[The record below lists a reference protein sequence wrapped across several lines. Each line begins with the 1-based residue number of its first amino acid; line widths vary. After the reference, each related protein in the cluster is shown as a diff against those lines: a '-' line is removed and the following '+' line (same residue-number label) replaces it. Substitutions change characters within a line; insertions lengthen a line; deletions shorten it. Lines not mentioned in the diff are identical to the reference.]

1 MWNTF
6 EQTTDTAAT
15 DGDKHDS
22 ASYDCDD
29 GLDEDDEEY
38 YDDGDDDDDDGCDDD
53 EDDDGKVTAIISR
66 LSMI

>member
-1 MWNTF
+1 MTVGCLN
-6 EQTTDTAAT
+6 DL
-15 DGDKHDS
+15 
-22 ASYDCDD
+22 D
-29 GLDEDDEEY
+29 GLDEDEEY